1 MWLDPKPVE
10 EDIGKAYEKYY
21 THADFSAQR
30 GALSKALRGWASV
43 LSSVV
48 DPIYGERKNLS
59 LMYLGNVKPGKMLDV
74 GCGNGVR
81 LARLRSLGWDV
92 FGQDVD
98 PMAVAHAREAFG
110 LKVHLGRLEDTPFKE
125 ESFDCITLNHV
136 IEHAHDPVALLRE
149 CQRLLKVGG
158 LLVIVTPNASSF
170 ASRHFGSFWR
180 GLEPPRHIHL
190 FPPKALSA
198 ATIKAG
204 FTVVRTSTTAAN
216 ARSFGRASLLIR
228 NGGRL
233 PQTLRGKI
241 ETEIASWVFFYLS
254 VFKRW
259 RYTSSGEECVLRAT
273 R

>member
-1 MWLDPKPVE
+1 MASLLSLGVSEQIRSRPCPVCYLCGAPGELLHEGVRDMVFEAPGLWNFRVCPNASCGLMWLDPKPVE

-110 LKVHLGRLEDTPFKE
+110 LKVHLGRLE
-125 ESFDCITLNHV
+125 
-136 IEHAHDPVALLRE
+136 
-149 CQRLLKVGG
+149 
-158 LLVIVTPNASSF
+158 
-170 ASRHFGSFWR
+170 
-180 GLEPPRHIHL
+180 
-190 FPPKALSA
+190 
-198 ATIKAG
+198 
-204 FTVVRTSTTAAN
+204 
-216 ARSFGRASLLIR
+216 
-228 NGGRL
+228 
-233 PQTLRGKI
+233 
-241 ETEIASWVFFYLS
+241 
-254 VFKRW
+254 
-259 RYTSSGEECVLRAT
+259 
-273 R
+273 